1 MAITKF
7 SITSRLKSFTFA
19 INGLKDFFKQEPNA
33 RIHLFVAVLVIIMAF
48 VFKISSL
55 EWVALFIVIGLVLA
69 LEIVN
74 TAIESICNLISP
86 QINQQIK
93 IIKDLAAAAVL
104 VTAIVAVL
112 VGLIIFLPHI
122 LEKII

>member
-1 MAITKF
+1 MAHTKF
-7 SITSRLKSFTFA
+7 SIISWLKSFTFA
-19 INGLKDFFKQEPNA
+19 INGLNFFLKQETNA
-33 RIHLFVAVLVIIMAF
+33 RIHLFVAIIIIIMAF
-48 VFKISSL
+48 MFKISSL
-55 EWVALFIVIGLVLA
+55 EWVAIFIVIGLVFV

-74 TAIESICNLISP
+74 TVIESICNFISP

-104 VTAIVAVL
+104 VTSIVAVI

-122 LEKII
+122 SILIF